1 MRGVFLG
8 TAQQSLK
15 VEVELQRIGCVLRV
29 ERPPRHSAV
38 STHGSGIASQ
48 VALSVRGL
56 TSAVT
61 ECAQARRV
69 HGERAQPGF
78 SRGGRFGGMRMP
90 GREAIRP
97 LREPHPREERDR
109 VRGTARLSSPSDL
122 DRTSRVCGQP
132 APQRDTS
139 REWTRS
145 QAEVRRRPGSRS
157 PSQDGLG
164 GAGGRPLC
172 AGLTLTGGLP
182 RAAAKAWLMRGR
194 TPVLRVSRLWQGSID
209 VVVIAVKLPDKPDS
223 DRLPDGYSSNVASSL
238 TPRGSLYPDRAT
250 SSPATRRFCGK
261 ERHVARSSKSRL
273 APRGQVQNANLSR
286 PGRHEGIPRE
296 VRERRLRSA
305 PAGPLYGRR
314 SAWPVPTATSTGHHS
329 QQIGNTCRA
338 SVRAA
343 TWPVLD
349 PRPARNT

>member
-1 MRGVFLG
+1 VVADSGECGCRAARPSGRSGSHTHEKNAIGSEALPASRRLPTWTEPRGSADSPHPNETPRENGPGVR
-8 TAQQSLK
+8 LK
-15 VEVELQRIGCVLRV
+15 YG
-29 ERPPRHSAV
+29 
-38 STHGSGIASQ
+38 
-48 VALSVRGL
+48 VAPGRGL
-56 TSAVT
+56 H
-61 ECAQARRV
+61 RRM
-69 HGERAQPGF
+69 G
-78 SRGGRFGGMRMP
+78 
-90 GREAIRP
+90 
-97 LREPHPREERDR
+97 
-109 VRGTARLSSPSDL
+109 
-122 DRTSRVCGQP
+122 
-132 APQRDTS
+132 
-139 REWTRS
+139 W
-145 QAEVRRRPGSRS
+145 
-157 PSQDGLG
+157 G